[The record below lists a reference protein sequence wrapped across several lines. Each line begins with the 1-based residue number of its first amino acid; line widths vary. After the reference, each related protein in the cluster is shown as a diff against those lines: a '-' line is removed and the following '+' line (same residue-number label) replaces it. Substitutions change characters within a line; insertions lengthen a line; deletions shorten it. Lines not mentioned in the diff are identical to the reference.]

1 MKTLGTIS
9 PNIRPKRR
17 RRLSVEVYFVL
28 YLTAIMLLLLGTTPF
43 TNEAYDAELEQAIAQ
58 LIDTDF
64 SIDVEKIAMLV
75 PFIPAGMENDSASVD
90 LRRDTMNLIRAH
102 GAFSRVE
109 FKIVGIQ
116 DTASNQTLPVEK
128 ATLVPNGDSS
138 VMFSWNQGE
147 ATRAAIY
154 RVMVQAEAWPIIPES
169 VSSPTLRERIQ
180 SIISQRKPMR
190 DTAIFTIN
198 VLPFTS
204 SEYLLAV
211 QNPPMLNSNPNDT
224 LNNPFLFLSGFPP
237 NPGSG
242 VFAVIPNENV
252 VRVPLGSPWD
262 VKLTIVGFPPSQVN
276 FGLPRGVEII
286 SQGSDHVYIGGR
298 AERKE
303 TQLINF
309 RALGPNGAT
318 SVVSFNISTSNLDAP
333 RNLPEVFRRG
343 GSYDLDFSS
352 SGVSNSSISVRV
364 VENGKLVQSESQTAA
379 LLSYSPTARTGKVV
393 FTRFFDGKES
403 DSYTR
408 EIEDIP
414 EPVLRQ
420 IGNEGNAMILETTSY
435 GQVKGRPNTA
445 VLRVITGEAHEPE
458 KVGNPQI
465 EEATGKITQKW
476 IVRPKNPSKKLAVTL
491 RIWDISR
498 SYAQGTN
505 RTYDDSE

>member
-1 MKTLGTIS
+1 MNTLGTIS
-9 PNIRPKRR
+9 PTPGPKRR

-102 GAFSRVE
+102 GAFSHVE

-128 ATLVPNGDSS
+128 ATLIPNGDSS
-138 VMFSWNQGE
+138 VMFSWNQGK

-154 RVMVQAEAWPIIPES
+154 RVMVQAEARPIIPAS
-169 VSSPTLRERIQ
+169 ISSPTQRERIE
-180 SIISQRKPMR
+180 SILSQRKPMR

-211 QNPPMLNSNPNDT
+211 QTPPMLNTNPNDT
-224 LNNPFLFLSGFPP
+224 SSNPFLLPGQFLNLG
-237 NPGSG
+237 GSG
-242 VFAVIPNENV
+242 FAVIPNENII
-252 VRVPLGSPWD
+252 RVPLGSPWN
-262 VKLTIVGFPPSQVN
+262 VKLTVVGRSPSQVN
-276 FGLPRGVEII
+276 FLLPRGIEIT
-286 SQGSDHVYIGGR
+286 STGSDHVYIGGR

-303 TQLINF
+303 TQPISF
-309 RALGPNGAT
+309 RAIGPNGAT

-408 EIEDIP
+408 LIEDIP
-414 EPVLRQ
+414 APVIRH
-420 IGNEGNAMILETTSY
+420 IDNEGNAMILETTSY
-435 GQVKGRPNTA
+435 GQVQGRPNTA

-458 KVGNPQI
+458 KVGAPQI

-476 IVRPKNPSKKLAVTL
+476 IVRPKDSSKKIVCHAKDLGYFQQLCARNEPDV
-491 RIWDISR
+491 
-498 SYAQGTN
+498 
-505 RTYDDSE
+505 